1 MFKKL
6 MGALVINAIIVSGL
20 ILIPVLADG
29 RTASATQ
36 QPEAHQAFDGYGY
49 GYGYGST
56 RPGYGYGDRNHE
68 HSGPPGLE
76 GNSHANHGRDASRHS
91 WVVNVVNVINIVIT
105 NIRSHVGSLVIRIG
119 WPF

>member
-1 MFKKL
+1 MVKKL
-6 MGALVINAIIVSGL
+6 VGALAINAIIVSGL

-29 RTASATQ
+29 RTARATQ
-36 QPEAHQAFDGYGY
+36 GPETHQVSDGYGY

-76 GNSHANHGRDASRHS
+76 GNTHANHGGNASHHS
-91 WVVNVVNVINIVIT
+91 WVINVINIFIT